1 MAYTLLIFL
10 PAVVC
15 LFWIVIHLLMA
26 SRTST
31 FGLYLVLLVIA
42 LGAFFSYSCYDAP
55 LSSWRM
61 LDISS
66 MLTLLFGPAMIPLI
80 WMYLERMK
88 PGDKYQNPLQL
99 LWIMAPVALFTGA
112 LMIHMI
118 AGGDNITTFMERL
131 YTNGYYATK
140 DMYYGTIEWW
150 YHVWIAVVSR
160 IVLAIEVVALLAMCI
175 TMSYR
180 NDFKTKYLLVFLKG
194 GKIKLRQIQM
204 HTTMGFIT
212 LFTVKLAIPRA
223 YLVTHPIIP
232 AILGVLLAFFVFA
245 LSYFAL
251 FGDKVDISPKDVLYG
266 WRFNY
271 NRLNKADVVG
281 EMIGELVEDAED
293 EALKRIRERLLSRGI
308 DVDKWKSGMISKEKE
323 SSVSASVFA
332 AVGDTWDENSLMS
345 RFQHLMIDEQ
355 LFLQPSLTLQ
365 DVAERLHSN
374 KTYISKLVNNT
385 YNQGFPELINTLRVD
400 YAEQYIL
407 NHRDAKQE
415 AIATACGFLSASSF
429 NSIFKKITGMTPKV
443 WAASK
448 DNK

>member
-10 PAVVC
+10 PAAAC

-31 FGLYLVLLVIA
+31 FGLFLFLLVIG
-42 LGAFFSYSCYDAP
+42 LGEFFSNACYDAP
-55 LSSWRM
+55 LSSWKL

-66 MLTLLFGPAMIPLI
+66 MLTLFFGPTMIPLI
-80 WMYLERMK
+80 WMYLERLK

-118 AGGDNITTFMERL
+118 AGGENTTLFMERL
-131 YTNGYYATK
+131 YTNGYYAAK
-140 DMYYGTIEWW
+140 DMYYGSIEW
-150 YHVWIAVVSR
+150 YYYIWISVVSR
-160 IVLAIEVVALLAMCI
+160 AVLAVELVALLAMCI
-175 TMSYR
+175 TMSRR
-180 NDFKTKYLLVFLKG
+180 NDFRTKYLKKFFRG
-194 GKIKLRQIQM
+194 QKIKLRQIQM
-204 HTTMGFIT
+204 HSIMVFIT
-212 LFTVKLAIPRA
+212 LFSIKMALPRV
-223 YLVTHPIIP
+223 YLVTHPVI
-232 AILGVLLAFFVFA
+232 ASLLGVLLTVCIFT

-251 FGDKVDISPKDVLYG
+251 FGDKVDISLKDLRYG

-271 NRLNKADVVG
+271 NRYDKAEIVG
-281 EMIGELVEDAED
+281 EMLGELVEDAED
-293 EALKRIRERLLSRGI
+293 EALNRIRKKLLLRGI
-308 DVDKWKSGMISKEKE
+308 DVDEWKKGKISKENE

-332 AVGDTWDENSLMS
+332 AVGDTWDDNSLMS

-407 NHRDAKQE
+407 KHRDAKQE
-415 AIATACGFLSASSF
+415 SIAQACGFLSASSF

>member
-10 PAVVC
+10 PAAAC
-15 LFWIVIHLLMA
+15 LFWIVIHVLMA

-31 FGLYLVLLVIA
+31 FGLYLVLLLIG
-42 LGAFFSYSCYDAP
+42 LGAFFCYSCYDAP
-55 LSSWRM
+55 LSSWKL

-66 MLTLLFGPAMIPLI
+66 MLTLLYGPALIPLI

-88 PGDKYQNPLQL
+88 PGDKYQNPMQL

-118 AGGDNITTFMERL
+118 AGGENITTFMERL

-150 YHVWIAVVSR
+150 YHVWIAVVAR
-160 IVLAIEVVALLAMCI
+160 IVQAIELIALLAMCI

-204 HTTMGFIT
+204 HTVMSFIT
-212 LFTVKLAIPRA
+212 LFSAKLLMPRV
-223 YLVTHPIIP
+223 YLVSHPIIP
-232 AILGVLLAFFVFA
+232 AVFGILMAFFVCA

-251 FGDKVDISPKDVLYG
+251 FGDEVDVSPKDLFYA

-271 NRLNKADVVG
+271 NRLNKAEVVS
-281 EMIGELVEDAED
+281 EIIGELVEDAED
-293 EALKRIRERLLSRGI
+293 EALKRIRERLLSGGI
-308 DVDKWKSGMISKEKE
+308 DVEDWKNGKISKENE
-323 SSVSASVFA
+323 TSISASVFA

-407 NHRDAKQE
+407 KHRDAKQE
-415 AIATACGFLSASSF
+415 SIAQACGFLSASSF

-448 DNK
+448 DK

>member
-10 PAVVC
+10 PAAAC
-15 LFWIVIHLLMA
+15 LFWIVIHVLMA

-31 FGLYLVLLVIA
+31 FGLYLVLLLIG
-42 LGAFFSYSCYDAP
+42 LGAFFCYSCYDAP
-55 LSSWRM
+55 LSSWKL

-66 MLTLLFGPAMIPLI
+66 MLTLLYGPALIPLI

-88 PGDKYQNPLQL
+88 PGDKYQNPMQL

-118 AGGDNITTFMERL
+118 AGGENITTFMERL

-150 YHVWIAVVSR
+150 YHVWIAVVAR
-160 IVLAIEVVALLAMCI
+160 IVQAIELIALLAMCI

-204 HTTMGFIT
+204 HTVMSFIT
-212 LFTVKLAIPRA
+212 LFSAKLLMPRV
-223 YLVTHPIIP
+223 YLVSNPIIP
-232 AILGVLLAFFVFA
+232 AVFGILMAFFVFA

-251 FGDKVDISPKDVLYG
+251 FGDEVDVSLKDLFYA

-271 NRLNKADVVG
+271 NRLNKAEVVS
-281 EMIGELVEDAED
+281 EIIGELVEDAED
-293 EALKRIRERLLSRGI
+293 EALKRIRERLLSGGI
-308 DVDKWKSGMISKEKE
+308 DVEDWKNGKISKENE
-323 SSVSASVFA
+323 TSISASVFA

-407 NHRDAKQE
+407 KHRDAKQE
-415 AIATACGFLSASSF
+415 SIAQACGFLSASSF

>member
-10 PAVVC
+10 PAAAC
-15 LFWIVIHLLMA
+15 LFWIVIHVLMA

-31 FGLYLVLLVIA
+31 FGLYLVLLLIG
-42 LGAFFSYSCYDAP
+42 LGAFFCYSCYDAP
-55 LSSWRM
+55 LSSWKL

-66 MLTLLFGPAMIPLI
+66 MLTLLFGPALIPLI

-88 PGDKYQNPLQL
+88 PGDKYQNPMQL

-118 AGGDNITTFMERL
+118 AGGENITKFMEIL
-131 YTNGYYATK
+131 YANGYYAAK
-140 DMYYGTIEWW
+140 DIYYGTIEWW
-150 YHVWIAVVSR
+150 YHVWIAVVAR
-160 IVLAIEVVALLAMCI
+160 IVQAIELVALLAMCI

-194 GKIKLRQIQM
+194 DKIKLRQIQM
-204 HTTMGFIT
+204 HTVMAFIT
-212 LFTVKLAIPRA
+212 LFTAKLLMPRV
-223 YLVTHPIIP
+223 YLVSNPIIP
-232 AILGVLLAFFVFA
+232 AVFGVLMAFFVFA

-251 FGDKVDISPKDVLYG
+251 FGDEVDVSPKDLFYA

-271 NRLNKADVVG
+271 NRLNKAEVVS
-281 EMIGELVEDAED
+281 EIIGELVEDAED
-293 EALKRIRERLLSRGI
+293 EALKRIRERLLSGGI
-308 DVDKWKSGMISKEKE
+308 DVEEWKNGKISKENE
-323 SSVSASVFA
+323 TSISASVFA

-407 NHRDAKQE
+407 KHRDAKQE
-415 AIATACGFLSASSF
+415 SIAQACGFLSASSF

-448 DNK
+448 DK

>member
-10 PAVVC
+10 PAAAC
-15 LFWIVIHLLMA
+15 LFWIVIHVLMA

-31 FGLYLVLLVIA
+31 FGLYLVLLLIG
-42 LGAFFSYSCYDAP
+42 LGAFFCYSCYDAP
-55 LSSWRM
+55 LSSWKL

-66 MLTLLFGPAMIPLI
+66 MLTLLFGPALIPLI

-88 PGDKYQNPLQL
+88 PGDKYQNPMQL
-99 LWIMAPVALFTGA
+99 LWIMAPVALFAGA

-118 AGGDNITTFMERL
+118 AGGENITKFMEIL
-131 YTNGYYATK
+131 YANGYYAAK

-150 YHVWIAVVSR
+150 YHVWIAVVAR
-160 IVLAIEVVALLAMCI
+160 IVQAIEIVALLAMCI

-204 HTTMGFIT
+204 HTVMAFIT
-212 LFTVKLAIPRA
+212 LFTAKLLMPRV
-223 YLVTHPIIP
+223 YLVSNPIIP
-232 AILGVLLAFFVFA
+232 AVFGVLMAFFVFA

-251 FGDKVDISPKDVLYG
+251 FGDEVDVSPKDLFYA

-271 NRLNKADVVG
+271 NRLNKAEVVS
-281 EMIGELVEDAED
+281 EIIGELVEDAED
-293 EALKRIRERLLSRGI
+293 EALKRIRERLLSGGI
-308 DVDKWKSGMISKEKE
+308 DVEEWKNGKISKENE
-323 SSVSASVFA
+323 TSISASVFA

-407 NHRDAKQE
+407 KHRDAKQE
-415 AIATACGFLSASSF
+415 SIAQACGFLSASSF

>member
-10 PAVVC
+10 PAAAC
-15 LFWIVIHLLMA
+15 LFWIVIHVLMA

-31 FGLYLVLLVIA
+31 FGLYLVLLLIG
-42 LGAFFSYSCYDAP
+42 LGAFFCYSSYDAP
-55 LSSWRM
+55 LSSWKL

-66 MLTLLFGPAMIPLI
+66 MLTLLFGPALIPLI

-88 PGDKYQNPLQL
+88 PGDKYQNPMQL

-118 AGGDNITTFMERL
+118 AGGENITKFMEIL
-131 YTNGYYATK
+131 YANGYYAAK

-150 YHVWIAVVSR
+150 YHVWIAVVAR
-160 IVLAIEVVALLAMCI
+160 IVQAIELVALLAMCI

-204 HTTMGFIT
+204 HTVMAFIT
-212 LFTVKLAIPRA
+212 LFTAKLLMPRV
-223 YLVTHPIIP
+223 YLVSNPIIP
-232 AILGVLLAFFVFA
+232 AVFGVLMAFFVFA

-251 FGDKVDISPKDVLYG
+251 FGDEVDVSPKDLFYA

-271 NRLNKADVVG
+271 NRLNKAEVVS
-281 EMIGELVEDAED
+281 EIIGELVEDAED
-293 EALKRIRERLLSRGI
+293 EALKRIRERLLSGGI
-308 DVDKWKSGMISKEKE
+308 DVEDWKNGKISKENE
-323 SSVSASVFA
+323 TSISASVFA

-407 NHRDAKQE
+407 KHRDAKQE
-415 AIATACGFLSASSF
+415 AIAQACGFLSASSF

-448 DNK
+448 DK